1 MIVTKSVSVSCDC
14 VIIGGG
20 IAGVWL
26 LLRLQQAGYQALLIE
41 ANQLGGG
48 QTLYSQGIIHGGV
61 KYSLSGSLSGAT
73 RAISA
78 MPERWRRCL
87 NGQGELDLRA
97 ARVLSAHQY
106 LITSDGLGSRLSGFF
121 ASQALQSQIQ
131 PVAAGDFPAAL
142 QNSAFRGRVYRLH
155 EPVLQ
160 IGSVLAA
167 LLAQVSQN
175 TVLQGKVHIP
185 RPDFVQLHDGTN
197 ELHLHTRRVIWTAG
211 GGNAVVEPSAQQE
224 RPLHMVLARA
234 RSAHDPLPLLYGH
247 CVGVGDK
254 PRLTITSHN
263 DRQGRPVWYIGGLLA
278 ENGVALGP
286 AEQIAQ
292 ARAELTQTFP
302 WLDWSAIEFATCRI
316 ARAEGR
322 QVGGKR
328 PDLPVVQEQHGVL
341 LAWPTKLALTP
352 LLADQVM
359 DCLRVAEIQPGCL
372 ATAPVPDWP
381 RPALADYPWERDLQW
396 N

>member
-1 MIVTKSVSVSCDC
+1 MTKPASLSCDC
-14 VIIGGG
+14 VVIGGG

-26 LLRLQQAGYQALLIE
+26 LARLRQAGYHALLVE
-41 ANQLGGG
+41 ANQLGSG

-87 NGQGELDLRA
+87 SGQGELDLRA
-97 ARVLSAHQY
+97 VRVLSEQQY
-106 LITSDGLGSRLSGFF
+106 LITSDSLGSRLSGFF

-131 PVAAGDFPAAL
+131 PVTASDYPAAL
-142 QNSAFRGRVYRLH
+142 QNPAFQGRVYRLH

-160 IGSVLAA
+160 IDSVLAA
-167 LLAQVSQN
+167 LLAQVPPDA
-175 TVLQGKVHIP
+175 VLQGTAHIP
-185 RPDFVQLHDGTN
+185 QPDTVLLQNGTRA
-197 ELHLHTRRVIWTAG
+197 LHLHTRCVIWTAG
-211 GGNAVVEPSAQQE
+211 AGNAAVDPSAQQS
-224 RPLHMVLARA
+224 RPLHMVLAR
-234 RSAHDPLPLLYGH
+234 SPSVQNPLPLLYGH

-254 PRLTITSHN
+254 PRLTITSHT
-263 DRQGRPVWYIGGLLA
+263 DRQGRLIWYIGGLLA
-278 ENGVALGP
+278 ENGVALEP
-286 AEQIAQ
+286 PEQIAQ
-292 ARAELTQTFP
+292 ARSELALSFP
-302 WLDWSAIEFATCRI
+302 WLDWSAVEFATCRI

-328 PDLPVVQEQHGVL
+328 PDLPVLQERKGVL
-341 LAWPTKLALTP
+341 LAWPTKLALAP

-359 DCLRVAEIQPGCL
+359 DWLQAAAIQPGRV
-372 ATAPVPDWP
+372 AAASVPDWP
-381 RPALADYPWERDLQW
+381 RPALADYPWEQDLQW